1 MIKNLLKYKE
11 DKLEM
16 AISLDYYNTILG
28 YIKPDM
34 YRIVKE
40 NKREYIYILL
50 TKAELNTSTKT
61 VELVF
66 LGSRTNDSDKPGDCT
81 LNFSIE
87 SVLTMLINKENPNTD
102 NILFYGY
109 SDNDRSGFYM
119 DLLKEL
125 TNS

>member
-16 AISLDYYNTILG
+16 AMSLDYYNTILG

-50 TKAELNTSTKT
+50 NKAELNTSTKM

-66 LGSRTNDSDKPGDCT
+66 LGSRANDTDKPGDCT

-87 SVLTMLINKENPNTD
+87 SILTMLINKENPNTD

>member
-16 AISLDYYNTILG
+16 AMSLDYYNTILG
-28 YIKPDM
+28 YIKPDI

-66 LGSRTNDSDKPGDCT
+66 LRSRTNDAEKPEDCI

-87 SVLTMLINKENPNTD
+87 SLLTMLINKENPNTD

-109 SDNDRSGFYM
+109 SDNNRSGFYM

>member
-16 AISLDYYNTILG
+16 AMSLDYYNTILG
-28 YIKPDM
+28 YIKPDI

-50 TKAELNTSTKT
+50 NKAELNTSTKT

-66 LGSRTNDSDKPGDCT
+66 LGSRTNDSDKSGDCT

-87 SVLTMLINKENPNTD
+87 SILTMLINKENPNTD

-125 TNS
+125 TK